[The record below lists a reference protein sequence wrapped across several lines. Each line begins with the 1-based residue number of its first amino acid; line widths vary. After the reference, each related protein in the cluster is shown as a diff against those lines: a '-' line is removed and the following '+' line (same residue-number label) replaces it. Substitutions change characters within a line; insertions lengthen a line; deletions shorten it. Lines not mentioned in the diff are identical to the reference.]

1 MGVFLLSKK
10 RRRRLMSN
18 VLIGGAWPYANGS
31 LHLGRLSSV
40 LPGDVL
46 ARYFRSKGDNVLYV
60 SGSDCHGTPVAVQ
73 AANEGITPGAFASRY
88 HEEFLKCFEQLG
100 FSYDLYTR
108 TDQPQHHKVVQ
119 ELFTKLLEN
128 GHLYKKTIAQC
139 YCEVDQR
146 FLPDRYVEGTCPVCG
161 QRARGDQCDY
171 CSTILDPADLLD
183 RVCKLCGSTPTER
196 PTEHYYLSLSNFQ
209 SELTEYVEEAQ
220 FWRENAVKLTK
231 RYLQEELQDRA
242 VTRDL
247 SWGVDVPVAG
257 FEDKKIYVWIEAVS
271 GYLSASKQWAAQSG
285 GSWEDF
291 WLENKGKITAYYVH
305 GKDNIPFHT
314 LIWPAVLLGAGGLHL
329 PDRIISSEYL
339 TLEGQ
344 KFSTSRNWAVWVP
357 DILERYQP
365 DSIRYFLIANGPEK
379 RDTDFSWREF
389 IYSHNGELLGAFGNF
404 VNRSLAFVDKF
415 YEGKVPNGQLD
426 KGWRDNIDLLYLES
440 GRLIEAGNIKDA
452 LEYIF
457 SYVRKANQYFDLQKP
472 WIQIKEDQV
481 SCDSAIYTCVQII
494 ANLAN
499 LLHPFLPFSCDKIR
513 GFLSLELPNWQ
524 PCSVPPYQQI
534 TDLQLLFE
542 RIDIS
547 RIKEEEDRLVQQQV
561 NK

>member
-1 MGVFLLSKK
+1 MRHVF
-10 RRRRLMSN
+10 
-18 VLIGGAWPYANGS
+18 IGGAWPYANGS

-46 ARYFRSKGDNVLYV
+46 ARYFRAKGDQVLYV

-73 AANEGITPGAFASRY
+73 AANEGITPGALASRY

-108 TDQPQHHKVVQ
+108 TDQELHHTVVQ

-128 GHLYKKTIAQC
+128 GYLYKRTLEQC

-161 QRARGDQCDY
+161 QQARGDQCDF
-171 CSTILDPADLLD
+171 CSTLLDPSELIN
-183 RVCKLCGSTPTER
+183 RTCKLCGNPPIER
-196 PTEHYYLSLSNFQ
+196 ATEHYFLSLSDFQ
-209 SELTEYVEEAQ
+209 SKLTEYVEGAYN
-220 FWRENAVKLTK
+220 WRTNAVNLSE
-231 RYLQEELQDRA
+231 RYLKEGLQDRA

-257 FEDKKIYVWIEAVS
+257 FEEKKIYVWIEAVS
-271 GYLSASKQWAAQSG
+271 GYLSASKQWAAQYG
-285 GSWEDF
+285 GRWEDF
-291 WLENKGKITAYYVH
+291 WLGEQENLIAYYVH

-314 LIWPAVLLGAGGLHL
+314 LIWPAVLLGAHGLHL

-357 DILERYQP
+357 DILERYHP

-389 IYSHNGELLGAFGNF
+389 IYSHNGELLGAFGNL
-404 VNRSLAFVDKF
+404 VNRSLAFIDKF
-415 YEGKVPNGQLD
+415 YGGKVPEGSLD
-426 KGWRDNIDLLYLES
+426 KNWKTNIEHLYEES
-440 GRLIEAGNIKDA
+440 GKLIEAGHLKDA

-457 SYVRKANQYFDLQKP
+457 TYVRKANQYFDQQKP
-472 WIQIKEDQV
+472 WIQVKEDQV
-481 SCDSAIYTCVQII
+481 ACGSTLYTCVQII

-513 GFLSLELPNWQ
+513 GFLSLEQPNWQ
-524 PCSVPPYQQI
+524 LRTVSSNQI
-534 TDLQLLFE
+534 ISELELLFK
-542 RIDIS
+542 RIDIGS
-547 RIKEEEDRLVQQQV
+547 IKEEEERLARHK
-561 NK
+561 NS

>member
-1 MGVFLLSKK
+1 
-10 RRRRLMSN
+10 MSN
-18 VLIGGAWPYANGS
+18 VFIGGAWPYANGS

-88 HEEFLKCFEQLG
+88 HEEFLKCFKQLG

-128 GHLYKKTIAQC
+128 GHLHKKTIAQC

-183 RVCKLCGSTPTER
+183 RVCKLCGNTPSER

-220 FWRENAVKLTK
+220 FWRDNAIKLTK

-291 WLENKGKITAYYVH
+291 WLEEKGEITAYYVH

-426 KGWRDNIDLLYLES
+426 KGWNDNIDLLYLES
-440 GRLIEAGNIKDA
+440 GRLIEAGNLKDA

-524 PCSVPPYQQI
+524 PCSVPPYQQV

-542 RIDIS
+542 RIDIN

>member
-1 MGVFLLSKK
+1 
-10 RRRRLMSN
+10 MSN
-18 VLIGGAWPYANGS
+18 VFIGGAWPYANGS

-108 TDQPQHHKVVQ
+108 TDQQQHHKVVQ

-183 RVCKLCGSTPTER
+183 RVCKLCGNTPSER

-220 FWRENAVKLTK
+220 FWRENAIKLTK
-231 RYLQEELQDRA
+231 RYLKEELQDRA

-285 GSWEDF
+285 GNWEDF
-291 WLENKGKITAYYVH
+291 WLEEKGKITAYYVH

-426 KGWRDNIDLLYLES
+426 KGWKDNIDLLYLES
-440 GRLIEAGNIKDA
+440 GRLIEAGNLKDA
-452 LEYIF
+452 LEFIF

-524 PCSVPPYQQI
+524 PCSVPPYQQV

>member
-1 MGVFLLSKK
+1 
-10 RRRRLMSN
+10 MSN
-18 VLIGGAWPYANGS
+18 VFIGGAWPYANGS

-108 TDQPQHHKVVQ
+108 TDQQQHHKVVQ
-119 ELFTKLLEN
+119 ALFTKLLEN

-161 QRARGDQCDY
+161 ERARGDQCDY

-183 RVCKLCGSTPTER
+183 RVCKLCGNTPTER

-220 FWRENAVKLTK
+220 FWRENAIKLTK
-231 RYLQEELQDRA
+231 RYLKEELQDRA

-285 GSWEDF
+285 GNWEDF
-291 WLENKGKITAYYVH
+291 WLEEKGAITAYYVH

-389 IYSHNGELLGAFGNF
+389 IYSHNGELLGAFGNL
-404 VNRSLAFVDKF
+404 VNRSLAFVEKF

-426 KGWRDNIDLLYLES
+426 KGWKDNIDLLYLES
-440 GRLIEAGNIKDA
+440 GRLIEAGNLKDA
-452 LEYIF
+452 LEFIF

-472 WIQIKEDQV
+472 WIRIKEDQV

-524 PCSVPPYQQI
+524 PCSVPPYQQV

-547 RIKEEEDRLVQQQV
+547 RIKEEEDRLDQQQV

>member
-1 MGVFLLSKK
+1 
-10 RRRRLMSN
+10 MSN
-18 VLIGGAWPYANGS
+18 VFIGGAWPYANGS

-108 TDQPQHHKVVQ
+108 TDQPQHHKAVQ

-220 FWRENAVKLTK
+220 FWRENAIKLTK

-329 PDRIISSEYL
+329 PDKIISSEYL